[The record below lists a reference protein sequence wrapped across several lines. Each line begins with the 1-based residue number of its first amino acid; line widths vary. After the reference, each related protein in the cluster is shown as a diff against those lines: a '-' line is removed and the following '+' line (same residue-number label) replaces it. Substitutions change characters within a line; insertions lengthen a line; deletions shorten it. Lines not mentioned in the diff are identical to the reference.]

1 MIGLNFAQS
10 LPVVSNRKLEQTYQQ
25 SKTLTLTAGKSQICF
40 PEKQCTTRKGVWGNV
55 IHIKNL

>member
-40 PEKQCTTRKGVWGNV
+40 PEKQWKPERVCGPM
-55 IHIKNL
+55 